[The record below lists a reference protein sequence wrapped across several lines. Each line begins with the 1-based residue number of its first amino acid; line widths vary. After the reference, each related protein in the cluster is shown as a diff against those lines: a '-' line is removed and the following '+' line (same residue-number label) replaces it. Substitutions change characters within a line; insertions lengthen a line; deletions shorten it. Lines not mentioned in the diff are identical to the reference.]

1 MPLAQSL
8 LWVRKERVKGMLKGR
23 RVGTLTA
30 GIVLF
35 VFGVMLL
42 LRLVTTN
49 INILLIA
56 SLWPLIL
63 VLLGI
68 EIIASYIINK
78 EEKMQYDFGA
88 IILVIILAFFA
99 MGMGG
104 AEFIITHLAQFK

>member
-1 MPLAQSL
+1 MY
-8 LWVRKERVKGMLKGR
+8 KGR
-23 RVGTLTA
+23 RVGTFTA
-30 GIVLF
+30 GIVL
-35 VFGVMLL
+35 VLFGILFL
-42 LRLVTTN
+42 LRLVTDS
-49 INILLIA
+49 INIIFIA

-68 EIIASYIINK
+68 EVIMACIINK

-104 AEFIITHLAQFK
+104 AEFVYTHARFN

>member
-1 MPLAQSL
+1 MI
-8 LWVRKERVKGMLKGR
+8 KGR
-23 RVGTLTA
+23 RVGTLTG
-30 GIVLF
+30 GIVL
-35 VFGVMLL
+35 VMFGVMFL
-42 LRLVTTN
+42 LRLVITN

-68 EIIASYIINK
+68 EIILSYIINK

-88 IILVIILAFFA
+88 ILLVIILAFFA

-104 AEFIITHLAQFK
+104 AEFIITHLSQFRGTI